1 MTYTEKRLKFEE
13 EVAKELG
20 YVSALFMSQECKGT
34 EIVMPSTELKE
45 VADRIGLY
53 AFTSIAQALAE
64 DRERVRGEV
73 NKFTVYYRSKFS
85 RDCSRDE
92 TEEEKSTEMIEL
104 ATLLS
109 SLDKPLTD
117 KE

>member
-53 AFTSIAQALAE
+53 AFTSIQQAIAE
-64 DRERVRGEV
+64 ERERVRGEI
-73 NKFTVYYRSKFS
+73 
-85 RDCSRDE
+85 
-92 TEEEKSTEMIEL
+92 EKYIPDGSIL
-104 ATLLS
+104 DISGIKKDIIDRLSLL
-109 SLDKPLTD
+109 DDTKTNG
-117 KE
+117 